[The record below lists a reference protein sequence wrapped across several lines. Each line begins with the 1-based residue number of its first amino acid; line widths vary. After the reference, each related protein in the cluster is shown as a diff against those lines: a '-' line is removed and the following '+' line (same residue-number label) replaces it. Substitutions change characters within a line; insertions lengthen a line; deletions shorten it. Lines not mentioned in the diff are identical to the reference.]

1 MPVFGNAILMKYNRI
16 AVFLLVFSLL
26 ISCSA
31 YNGLP
36 PDAQDVLDQTARS
49 YYTSPWMGS
58 TPFQVLNEVEIR
70 NAWRAKGEESGEMWC
85 VELAVSGR
93 IADSPREIS
102 AIWIVTQQDAQSP
115 WQAAALET
123 ISASTTIERC
133 EQ

>member
-1 MPVFGNAILMKYNRI
+1 VTIFGNASLMKYNRS

-31 YNGLP
+31 NYGLP
-36 PDAQDVLDQTARS
+36 PDAQEVLDKTART

-58 TPFQVLNEVEIR
+58 TPFQVLNEVEVR
-70 NAWRAKGEESGEMWC
+70 NAWLAKGEESGEMWC

-93 IADSPREIS
+93 IDDSPRVIS

-123 ISASTTIERC
+123 ISASSTLERC
-133 EQ
+133 EL

>member
-1 MPVFGNAILMKYNRI
+1 MPVFGNAILMQYKRI
-16 AVFLLVFSLL
+16 AAFLLVFSLL
-26 ISCSA
+26 ISCST
-31 YNGLP
+31 NQGLP
-36 PDAQDVLDQTARS
+36 PDAQEVLDKTART

-70 NAWRAKGEESGEMWC
+70 NAWRATRVESGEMWC

-102 AIWIVTQQDAQSP
+102 ALWIVMQLDAQSP

-123 ISASTTIERC
+123 ISASSTIEKC
-133 EQ
+133 EL